1 MDTSND
7 YYTVLGVDSRAST
20 GAIKA
25 AFKRLALQY
34 HPDVYKGDDAQERMR
49 SLLQAYQTL
58 SDPVARKAYDDRHS
72 GVRATTANGPVGRD
86 EFRARKTAAEEGR
99 YVFPDLHIPQTSP
112 VTFKLAETTYQL
124 TPTQAEHLQWDGL
137 LRGVLSD
144 TTMPATGTSYGCQ
157 RCHHSWSVPSAA
169 EVPLACPACHAR
181 DWAEY
186 LLLRCTHCQAVFASA
201 EIHDPLRGN
210 ALYHPYE
217 LFPLCPHCRRS
228 QWCPAEN
235 QRVSTLRAAVA
246 RRNALLTGSLVGVC
260 LLLIVVIALVLLR

>member
-7 YYTVLGVDSRAST
+7 YYTVLGVDARANT
-20 GAIKA
+20 DAIKA

-34 HPDVYKGDDAQERMR
+34 HPDVYKGNDAEERMR
-49 SLLQAYQTL
+49 SLLQAYRTL
-58 SDPVARKAYDDRHS
+58 SDPEARRAYDDRHS
-72 GVRATTANGPVGRD
+72 GARSTFADGLADRD
-86 EFRARKTAAEEGR
+86 QSRARKSTAEQGR
-99 YVFPDLHIPQTSP
+99 YVFPDLSIPQTAP
-112 VTFKLAETTYQL
+112 VTFKLAETVYQL
-124 TPTQAEHLQWDGL
+124 TPEQAEHLQWDGL

-144 TTMPATGTSYGCQ
+144 ATMTPSGASYCCQ
-157 RCHHSWSVPSAA
+157 RCHHSWSVPTAT
-169 EVPLACPACHAR
+169 EVPLSCPVCHAR

-201 EIHDPLRGN
+201 EIHDPLHGD

-235 QRVSTLRAAVA
+235 KRVSTLRAAAA
-246 RRNALLTGSLVGVC
+246 RRNALLTVSLVGIC